1 MYCWLVLFCS
11 SLHNSTGRLL
21 DFIYGASVKQQCSIA
36 LCSFWRHSTPIC
48 GEAQRNPDRLLLP
61 HLFSFYIETL
71 VNLCMMQKIL
81 GLNLMASEV
90 MDVNRLEIFLFWKV
104 KSCFKY
110 ISFGFVYL
118 LCDLNFNLNIFCTML
133 YVFLF

>member
-1 MYCWLVLFCS
+1 M
-11 SLHNSTGRLL
+11 LL
-21 DFIYGASVKQQCSIA
+21 LEAQ
-36 LCSFWRHSTPIC
+36 HSRFC
-48 GEAQRNPDRLLLP
+48 GEAQSNPDRLLLP

-81 GLNLMASEV
+81 GLDLIASEV

-110 ISFGFVYL
+110 TSFGLFIYFV
-118 LCDLNFNLNIFCTML
+118 T
-133 YVFLF
+133 